1 MPWGAGVS
9 PGEGTGGS
17 SFNPDLTMDFSPYHI
32 SLCLRLPSVKCS
44 YTCPCLVMRELQGQ
58 LRCLIPKQEKSQEE
72 TPLSVIQEGVVVL
85 VSLMSSLGQ
94 RRYAKLMIILHIQVG
109 APCLPFLSLF
119 TKG

>member
-17 SFNPDLTMDFSPYHI
+17 SFNPGLTMDFSLYHI

-58 LRCLIPKQEKSQEE
+58 LRGLIPKQEKSQGGNSSVSNSRRCGCTRVSHGSSGTEKVCQTNDIPPHTGW
-72 TPLSVIQEGVVVL
+72 TPL
-85 VSLMSSLGQ
+85 
-94 RRYAKLMIILHIQVG
+94 
-109 APCLPFLSLF
+109 PTLS
-119 TKG
+119 